1 MKKLLFFIVL
11 TAMGMFKGHSQA
23 LVQTY
28 MDRCTGQVRV
38 FSVPM
43 NGSTVVA
50 YYDRSRVFTAQDFS
64 NGTLQAWLEETY
76 LWWTALSPCSTTTTG
91 AQAVQQTTQQTTQQ
105 ATQAATNAA
114 AQAASTPTPVVPAT
128 PAPIT
133 PTTNA
138 APTTTNPPPTTEA
151 PQTTTPDTSTAN
163 TPASTEAQPTGG
175 ADNASTGTDNSTSG
189 TNQDSTTETQS
200 SSEQTDTS
208 STETTEST
216 NETSETSTS
225 EETNTEDSSN
235 ETTTED
241 SSTEET
247 SSDEVEETT
256 TEESTEESTE
266 SETEETTE
274 ESTEEEST
282 EETTEEESTEE
293 ETETEETDEESSEEE
308 SDESSEEESEE
319 ETEEESESDEDE
331 DSDEEESE
339 EESSN
344 EDEEEDD
351 EKEKKRRN
359 LAPPIVT
366 ANAMSQQLPTGEF
379 QQAVTFGVSQSS
391 LMGDKTYG
399 LNAMVY
405 DNLNQFMLNA
415 NYSKVHIN
423 KEGRVSRVYS
433 ASVGAMK
440 MFTTYMAMMN
450 HSWTFLGKKGSV
462 AGIAL
467 GTSLTIN
474 NVDAIDGLLY
484 FDNQFVGVSLT
495 GFYTKSFQL
504 TDKIG
509 ISPMLAVSSPF
520 MMFDMY
526 KHNTMWNSDLMII
539 AGSGFSYKLTQR
551 FGINVGVNI
560 IESTAPEFPT
570 MKTFTIGGRL
580 SF

>member
-1 MKKLLFFIVL
+1 MKKLLFLIVL
-11 TAMGMFKGHSQA
+11 TAMGMFKGYSQA

-50 YYDRSRVFTAQDFS
+50 YYDRSRVFTAQEFS

-76 LWWTALSPCSTTTTG
+76 LWWTSLSPCSTTTTG
-91 AQAVQQTTQQTTQQ
+91 AQATQQTTQQTTQQ
-105 ATQAATNAA
+105 AAQAATNAA
-114 AQAASTPTPVVPAT
+114 ASTANVNTTANVTPP
-128 PAPIT
+128 
-133 PTTNA
+133 PTTTS
-138 APTTTNPPPTTEA
+138 APTTTQTSQPTTTA
-151 PQTTTPDTSTAN
+151 PDTTSNN
-163 TPASTEAQPTGG
+163 TSSPDTTSSG
-175 ADNASTGTDNSTSG
+175 AGTSSSGNSASTSG
-189 TNQDSTTETQS
+189 GSES
-200 SSEQTDTS
+200 SSTS
-208 STETTEST
+208 TQQDTETTNSST
-216 NETSETSTS
+216 GEETSTS
-225 EETNTEDSSN
+225 GSTEETTSSGSEESTEVESTTEESTTE
-235 ETTTED
+235 ETTTEE
-241 SSTEET
+241 S
-247 SSDEVEETT
+247 T

-274 ESTEEEST
+274 ESTEEES
-282 EETTEEESTEE
+282 
-293 ETETEETDEESSEEE
+293 ETEETDEESSEEE

-319 ETEEESESDEDE
+319 ETEEEESESDEDE

-351 EKEKKRRN
+351 KKKKKKRN
-359 LAPPIVT
+359 LTPPIVT

-379 QQAVTFGVSQSS
+379 QQAVTFGISQSS

-405 DNLNQFMLNA
+405 DNLQQYMLTA

-433 ASVGAMK
+433 ASIGAMK
-440 MFTTYMAMMN
+440 MFTTYMVMMN
-450 HSWTFLGKKGSV
+450 HSMTFLGKKGSV

-467 GTSLTIN
+467 GTSLTTN
-474 NVDAIDGLLY
+474 EVDVLDGLLY
-484 FDNQFVGVSLT
+484 FDNQFLGVSLT

-509 ISPMLAVSSPF
+509 VSPMLAASSPF
-520 MMFDMY
+520 MMFDMF

-539 AGSGFSYKLTQR
+539 AGSNFSYKLTQR

>member
-28 MDRCTGQVRV
+28 VDRCTGQVSV

-50 YYDRSRVFTAQDFS
+50 FYNKSRVFTSQDFQ

-76 LWWTALSPCSTTTTG
+76 LWWTALSPCSTSTTG
-91 AQAVQQTTQQTTQQ
+91 AQATQQTTQQTTQQ
-105 ATQAATNAA
+105 AAQAATNAA
-114 AQAASTPTPVVPAT
+114 ASTANVNTTANVTPP
-128 PAPIT
+128 
-133 PTTNA
+133 PTTTS
-138 APTTTNPPPTTEA
+138 APTTTQTSQPTTTA
-151 PQTTTPDTSTAN
+151 PDTASTNTSAQNTNSSGAN
-163 TPASTEAQPTGG
+163 TSSSGN
-175 ADNASTGTDNSTSG
+175 NASTTGGSESSSTNSQPDTEATNSSTGEEASTSG
-189 TNQDSTTETQS
+189 
-200 SSEQTDTS
+200 
-208 STETTEST
+208 
-216 NETSETSTS
+216 
-225 EETNTEDSSN
+225 
-235 ETTTED
+235 
-241 SSTEET
+241 STEET
-247 SSDEVEETT
+247 TTSGSEDSTGGDAGNEESTEVESTTEESTTEETT

-293 ETETEETDEESSEEE
+293 ESETEEADEESSEEE

-319 ETEEESESDEDE
+319 EDTEEESESDEE
-331 DSDEEESE
+331 EETEEEESE

-351 EKEKKRRN
+351 KKKKKKRN

-379 QQAVTFGVSQSS
+379 QQAVTFGISQSS

-405 DNLNQFMLNA
+405 DNLQQYMLTA

-433 ASVGAMK
+433 ASIGAMK
-440 MFTTYMAMMN
+440 MFTTYMVMMN
-450 HSWTFLGKKGSV
+450 HSMTFLGKKGSV

-467 GTSLTIN
+467 GTSLTTN
-474 NVDAIDGLLY
+474 EVDVLDGLLY
-484 FDNQFVGVSLT
+484 FDNQFLGVSLT

-509 ISPMLAVSSPF
+509 VSPMLAASSPF
-520 MMFDMY
+520 LMFDMF
-526 KHNTMWNSDLMII
+526 KHDTMYNKDIMII
-539 AGSGFSYKLTQR
+539 AGSNFSYKLTQR

-560 IESTAPEFPT
+560 IESTAPSFPT